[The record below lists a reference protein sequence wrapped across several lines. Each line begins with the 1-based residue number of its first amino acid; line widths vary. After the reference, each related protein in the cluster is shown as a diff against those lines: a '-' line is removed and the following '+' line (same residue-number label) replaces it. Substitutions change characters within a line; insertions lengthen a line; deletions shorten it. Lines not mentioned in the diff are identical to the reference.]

1 MTPKQFLL
9 GIKIMFCILLFNNT
23 GGYSQQMG
31 TSDFWQN
38 MRYGGGLGLGVSNN
52 AFNISLA
59 PSALYQVN
67 NDFATGIGLNFNYS
81 KFDDDR
87 LIAYGG
93 SLLNFFNPIPQIQLS
108 AELEQWRVNQRIET
122 LVAGSFEEN
131 YWFTALFLGIG
142 YSSRNVTV
150 GLRYDVL
157 YDTENS
163 IYIDPL
169 IPFIRVYF

>member
-1 MTPKQFLL
+1 MTPKHFLL
-9 GIKIMFCILLFNNT
+9 TLKIVFCILLFGNNSC
-23 GGYSQQMG
+23 YSQQTG
-31 TSDFWQN
+31 ASDFWQN
-38 MRYGGGLGLGVSNN
+38 VSYGGGLGLGISNN

-59 PSALYQVN
+59 PSAIYQVS

-93 SLLNFFNPIPQIQLS
+93 SLLNYFNPIPQVQLS
-108 AELEQWRVNQRIET
+108 AELEQWRVNRRIET
-122 LVAGSFEEN
+122 IVVGSFEDN

-142 YSSRNVTV
+142 YTAQNITV